1 MKAFLNSIGLLAFVV
16 LWVSC
21 TASAVNSSAPSA
33 EGMQWQQWSNAYPN
47 ALNDKKIIIVDLY
60 TDWCGWCK
68 VMDRETYGKK
78 SVQNAINNGF
88 VAVKLNPETQGV
100 KYQFEGK
107 EYSGQELVQV
117 LVNGRVQG
125 YPTTLFVLPNRKVL
139 SQAGYLKDTEFIQL
153 LNEVSAQA
161 KGTR

>member
-1 MKAFLNSIGLLAFVV
+1 MKLLLHSIGMLAFAA
-16 LWVSC
+16 LLVSC
-21 TASAVNSSAPSA
+21 TASAVNTNASAA
-33 EGMQWQQWSNAYPN
+33 DGMKWQQWSDAYPS
-47 ALNDKKIIIVDLY
+47 ALEEQKIIIVDLY

-88 VAVKLNPETQGV
+88 VAVKLNPEIQGV
-100 KYQFEGK
+100 KYRFEGK
-107 EYSGQELVQV
+107 EYSGQELVSV
-117 LVNGRVQG
+117 LVNGRLQG

-139 SQAGYLKDTEFIQL
+139 SQAGYLKENEFIQL
-153 LNEVSAQA
+153 LKEVSAQV